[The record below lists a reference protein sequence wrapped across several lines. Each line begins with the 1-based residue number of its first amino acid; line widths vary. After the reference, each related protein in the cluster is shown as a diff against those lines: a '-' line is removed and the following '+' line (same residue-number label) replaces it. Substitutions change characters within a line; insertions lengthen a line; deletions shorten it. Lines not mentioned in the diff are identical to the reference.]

1 MKAIYL
7 KQHAG
12 AKQAFEYREAP
23 MPTCA
28 DDEVLI
34 EVSCF
39 GLNYAEIMARNGL
52 YGDAPALPFIP
63 GYEVAG
69 KICAVGNEMNQHLVG
84 KNVIAFTRFGGYA
97 QYTLTKANAC
107 LETGTH
113 DAAELCCLAVQYA
126 TAWYMADYTT
136 QLRKGDK
143 VLIHAGAGG
152 VGTALIQLCKLAGAT
167 IYAIG
172 GNHEKEE
179 YMRNQGADFVLNH
192 QTANYAEVWKDELFD
207 VIFNPVGGSTFKQD
221 KKLLRAGGRLIM
233 YGASER
239 KAGFKFW
246 NGIKFLRKMGFLLP
260 ILLVRDSVSLMGV
273 NMIRIAD
280 QKPEVLATCLHE
292 VYKLYEAG
300 KIKPHVGARFA
311 FTEIAEA
318 HTFLESRKS
327 IGKVVVMVQK

>member
-7 KQHAG
+7 KQHGNAH
-12 AKQAFEYREAP
+12 QAFEYRETSV
-23 MPTCA
+23 PTCG

-39 GLNYAEIMARNGL
+39 GLNYAEIMARKGL

-69 KICAVGNEMNQHLVG
+69 KICEVSNRVNQHLVG
-84 KNVIAFTRFGGYA
+84 KNVVAFTRFGGYA
-97 QYTLTKANAC
+97 QYAITKANAC
-107 LETGTH
+107 IETGIH
-113 DAAELCCLAVQYA
+113 DAAEMCCLAVQYA
-126 TAWYMADYTT
+126 TAWYMAVYLT
-136 QLRKGDK
+136 QLREADK

-152 VGTALIQLCKLAGAT
+152 VGTALIQLCKLHGARV
-167 IYAIG
+167 YAIA

-221 KKLLRAGGRLIM
+221 KKLLSAAGRLIM

-239 KAGFKFW
+239 EAGFKFW
-246 NGIKFLRKMGFLLP
+246 NGIKFLRKMGLLLP

-280 QKPEVLATCLHE
+280 QKPEVLQTCLKE
-292 VYKLYEAG
+292 VYKLYQTG

-311 FTEIAEA
+311 FNEIAQA
-318 HTFLESRKS
+318 HSFLESRKS